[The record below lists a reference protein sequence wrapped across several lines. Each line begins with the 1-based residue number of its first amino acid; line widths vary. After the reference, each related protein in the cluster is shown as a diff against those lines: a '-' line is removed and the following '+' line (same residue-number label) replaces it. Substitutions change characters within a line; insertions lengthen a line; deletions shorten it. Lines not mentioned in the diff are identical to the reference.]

1 MSGLAEIAQDYLRL
15 RRSLG
20 HKLAGAGRLLP
31 RFVAFLDAAGAPT
44 VTTELALAWAQQPD
58 AKPGSYVHGQR
69 MTIARGFAR
78 HLAGI
83 DGRTEIPP
91 LGLLPMPRMHR
102 RNPYLYS
109 KSDVAALLDQART
122 TLRPALRAATYE
134 TLIGLLAVTGMRVGE
149 ALRLDLR
156 DVDLASGVITVLDT
170 KFGKTRQ
177 LPLHTSTVQA
187 LSAYADRR
195 DAFPRSAE
203 TSSFFVSL
211 AGTRM
216 LYVSVHA
223 TFQKLLTQTGV
234 GNASVVVPRL
244 HDLRH
249 SFAVATL
256 ITWYRNGDDVQ
267 ARLPWLS
274 TYLGHS
280 EPRYTYGY
288 LSAAP
293 ELLTLATQRLEEIAG
308 NTR

>member
-1 MSGLAEIAQDYLRL
+1 MTGLADTAQDYLRL

-20 HKLAGAGRLLP
+20 HKLAGAGHLLP
-31 RFVAFLDAAGAPT
+31 DFVAYLDAAGAPT
-44 VTTELALAWAQQPD
+44 VTTELALAWAQLPD
-58 AKPGSYVHGQR
+58 TPPGSYVHGQR

-78 HLAGI
+78 HLAGM

-91 LGLLPMPRMHR
+91 QGLLPMPRMNR

-109 KSDVAALLDQART
+109 SSDIAALTLTARA
-122 TLRPALRAATYE
+122 TLQPAFRAATYE

-149 ALRLDLR
+149 ALRLDRR
-156 DVDLASGVITVLDT
+156 DVDLTRGVLTLLAT

-177 LPLHTSTVQA
+177 LPVHESTMQA
-187 LSAYADRR
+187 LTAYANWRDR
-195 DAFPRSAE
+195 FPPSAG
-203 TSSFFVSL
+203 TQSFFVSL

-216 LYVSVHA
+216 LYACVHKTFHHLLAETGIGA
-223 TFQKLLTQTGV
+223 T
-234 GNASVVVPRL
+234 SSVVPRI

-256 ITWYRNGDDVQ
+256 IGWYRGGDDV
-267 ARLPWLS
+267 AAKLPSLS
-274 TYLGHS
+274 TYLGHR

-293 ELLTLATQRLEEIAG
+293 ELLALAAQRLPD
-308 NTR
+308 NTGHTR